1 MAADNYSDVVQA
13 LAQQI
18 VEACMQTL
26 KKNMQGMISSAV
38 ISADQIEGDVSNV
51 NTSNLVMNVDNIT
64 GLNDFVAGAIRNA
77 DIDISQVATLG
88 EDGKLYLN
96 DVYINRSQVDELE
109 ARFAEIWTAD
119 IYNANIQKAVIDALH
134 ANFAQI
140 ADAQIGQAKIDSA
153 QITDLEAEAARIAKA
168 EIGDAKIDWAQI
180 KSLTADDVIIQ
191 KGLGG
196 KLYIADLAV
205 TEANMVS
212 LTVGQLVVKGEDGG
226 YYQVTVETGPD
237 GTPTLKAEERIQI
250 GNDEISDLSIN
261 AGEKIVEGSVTAATL
276 NAEDIFVQNALINKM
291 IAQNINVSE
300 LFARQAFIEE
310 LNAVN
315 IVGNESLQLAL
326 KQLYDDTMKE
336 VSIRLSDQAIISTVT
351 GSTEFSDAI
360 NQRTRQT
367 VTVTY
372 CISDSGTVPPGDEA
386 DWQSTIPE
394 AGGGDY
400 LWTKT
405 LTEYA
410 NGGEPCTVYTV
421 TQFGV
426 RGADVVVIK
435 ITSESGMTYRPE
447 EGSMTLTADVYA
459 GSRML
464 SQAEIYAL
472 GGIQWFIDGKR
483 LTADRLD
490 NWHQITIDPG
500 AMGTKA
506 VIFAR
511 LMG

>member
-51 NTSNLVMNVDNIT
+51 NTSNLVMNVDKIT

-77 DIDISQVATLG
+77 DIDISQIATLG

-96 DVYINRSQVDELE
+96 DVYINHSQVDELE

-140 ADAQIGQAKIDSA
+140 ADAQIDKATIHSA
-153 QITDLEAEAARIAKA
+153 QIDDLEAAAADIAKA
-168 EIGDAKIDWAQI
+168 EIGTAEIDWAQI

-250 GNDEISDLSIN
+250 GNDEISNLSIN

-276 NAEDIFVQNALINKM
+276 NVQDIFANNALINKL
-291 IAQNINVSE
+291 IAQHIDVAE
-300 LFARQAFIEE
+300 LFANEAFINT
-310 LNAVN
+310 LNATD
-315 IVGNESLQLAL
+315 IVGNTYLQLAL
-326 KQLYDDTMKE
+326 KQLYDDTMEE

-360 NQRTRQT
+360 NERTRQT

-372 CISDSGTVPPGDEA
+372 CIGDSGTVPPGDEA

-435 ITSESGMTYRPE
+435 ITSESGMTYRAE

>member
-77 DIDISQVATLG
+77 DIDISQIATLG

-140 ADAQIGQAKIDSA
+140 ADAQIDKATIHSA
-153 QITDLEAEAARIAKA
+153 QIDDLETAAADIAKA
-168 EIGDAKIDWAQI
+168 EIGTAEIDWAQI

-276 NAEDIFVQNALINKM
+276 NVQDIFANNALINKL
-291 IAQNINVSE
+291 IAQHIDVAE
-300 LFARQAFIEE
+300 LFANEAFINT
-310 LNAVN
+310 LNATD
-315 IVGNESLQLAL
+315 IVGNTYLQLAL
-326 KQLYDDTMKE
+326 KQLYDDTMEE

-372 CISDSGTVPPGDEA
+372 CVGDSGTVPPGDEA

-405 LTEYA
+405 VTEYA
-410 NGGEPCTVYTV
+410 NGGEPSTVYHV
-421 TQFGV
+421 TMYGV
-426 RGADVVVIK
+426 RGADSIVVKVSSDIG
-435 ITSESGMTYRPE
+435 TTYKDPTVT
-447 EGSMTLTADVYA
+447 MTLTADVYA
-459 GSRML
+459 GGQL
-464 SQAEIYAL
+464 LTQAETMAL
-472 GGIQWFIDGKR
+472 GSIWWFKNGGR
-483 LTADRLD
+483 LTPQ
-490 NWHQITIDPG
+490 NWHQVTVNLG
-500 AMGTKA
+500 GQGKTE
-506 VIFAR
+506 IFTAR

>member
-51 NTSNLVMNVDNIT
+51 NTSNLVMNVDHIT

-77 DIDISQVATLG
+77 DIDISQIATLG

-96 DVYINRSQVDELE
+96 GVTIRQEQVDQLQ
-109 ARFAEIWTAD
+109 AKFAEIWTAD
-119 IYNANIQKAVIDALH
+119 IYNANIDWARINNLQAH
-134 ANFAQI
+134 FAQI

-153 QITDLEAEAARIAKA
+153 QITDLDAKAAKIAQA

-180 KSLTADDVIIQ
+180 KALTADDVIIQ

-226 YYQVTVETGPD
+226 YYQVTVKTGPD
-237 GTPTLKAEERIQI
+237 GTPTLTAEERIQI
-250 GNDEISDLSIN
+250 GNDEVADLSIN
-261 AGEKIVEGSVTAATL
+261 AGEKIVEGSVTAKTL

-336 VSIRLSDQAIISTVT
+336 VSIRLSDESIISTVT
-351 GSTEFSDAI
+351 GSTEFSDTI

-394 AGGGDY
+394 TGDGDY

-426 RGADVVVIK
+426 RGADGIVVKV
-435 ITSESGMTYRPE
+435 TSDIGTTYRDPTVT
-447 EGSMTLTADVYA
+447 MTLTADVYA
-459 GSRML
+459 GGRLL
-464 SQAEIYAL
+464 SQAETMAL
-472 GGIQWFIDGKR
+472 GGIQWYKGGVR
-483 LTADRLD
+483 LTPL
-490 NWHQITIDPG
+490 NWHQITVSLEGHG
-500 AMGTKA
+500 APA
-506 VIFAR
+506 VFAAR

>member
-26 KKNMQGMISSAV
+26 RKNMQGMISSAV
-38 ISADQIEGDVSNV
+38 ISADQIDGEVSNV
-51 NTSNLVMNVDNIT
+51 NTSNLVMDVNHIT
-64 GLNDFVAGAIRNA
+64 GLNDFVAGAISKA
-77 DIDISQVATLG
+77 DIDINQIAKIG

-96 DVYINRSQVDELE
+96 GVTIRQEQVDQLE
-109 ARFAEIWTAD
+109 AKFANIWTAD
-119 IYNANIQKAVIDALH
+119 IYNANIDWARIDNLQ
-134 ANFAQI
+134 ANFAKI
-140 ADAQIGQAKIDSA
+140 ANTEIGKATIHSA
-153 QITDLEAEAARIAKA
+153 QIDDLEIAAADIAKA

-196 KLYIADLAV
+196 RLYIADLAV

-261 AGEKIVEGSVTAATL
+261 AGEKIVEGSVTAVTL
-276 NAEDIFVQNALINKM
+276 NAQDIFANNALINKL
-291 IAQNINVSE
+291 IAQHIDVAE
-300 LFARQAFIEE
+300 LFANEAFINT
-310 LNAVN
+310 LNATD
-315 IVGNESLQLAL
+315 IVGNTYLQLAL

-336 VSIRLSDQAIISTVT
+336 VSIRLSDESIISTVT
-351 GSTEFSDAI
+351 GSTEFSDTI

-372 CISDSGTVPPGDEA
+372 CIGDSGTEPPGDEA

-394 AGGGDY
+394 TGDGDY

-426 RGADVVVIK
+426 RGADGIVVKV
-435 ITSESGMTYRPE
+435 TSDIGTTYRDPTVT
-447 EGSMTLTADVYA
+447 MTLTADVYA
-459 GSRML
+459 GGRLL
-464 SQAEIYAL
+464 SQAETMAL
-472 GGIQWFIDGKR
+472 GGIQWYKGGVR
-483 LTADRLD
+483 LTPL
-490 NWHQITIDPG
+490 NWHQITVSLEGHG
-500 AMGTKA
+500 APA
-506 VIFAR
+506 VFAAR

>member
-26 KKNMQGMISSAV
+26 RKNMQGMISSAV

-51 NTSNLVMNVDNIT
+51 NTSNLVMSADHIT

-140 ADAQIGQAKIDSA
+140 ADAQIGQAKIDAA

-276 NAEDIFVQNALINKM
+276 NVQDIFANNALINKL
-291 IAQNINVSE
+291 IAQHIDVAE
-300 LFARQAFIEE
+300 LFANEAFINK
-310 LNAVN
+310 LNTTD
-315 IVGNESLQLAL
+315 IVSNTYLQLAL
-326 KQLYDDTMKE
+326 EKLYADTMEE
-336 VSIRLSDQAIISTVT
+336 VSIRLSDESIISTVT
-351 GSTEFSDAI
+351 GSTAFLDAVD
-360 NQRTRQT
+360 QSTRQT
-367 VTVTY
+367 ITATY
-372 CISDSGTVPPGDEA
+372 CIGSSGTVPPGDDA
-386 DWQSTIPE
+386 DWQSEIPD
-394 AGGGDY
+394 AGNGDY

-405 LTEYA
+405 VTEYA
-410 NGGEPCTVYTV
+410 NGGEPSTVYHV
-421 TQFGV
+421 TMYGV
-426 RGADVVVIK
+426 RGADSIVVKVSSDIG
-435 ITSESGMTYRPE
+435 TTYKDPTVT
-447 EGSMTLTADVYA
+447 MTLTADVYA
-459 GSRML
+459 GGQL
-464 SQAEIYAL
+464 LTQAETMAL
-472 GGIQWFIDGKR
+472 GSIWWFKNGVR
-483 LTADRLD
+483 LTPQ
-490 NWHQITIDPG
+490 NWHQVTVNLG
-500 AMGTKA
+500 GQGKTE
-506 VIFAR
+506 IFTAR

>member
-1 MAADNYSDVVQA
+1 M
-13 LAQQI
+13 
-18 VEACMQTL
+18 
-26 KKNMQGMISSAV
+26 
-38 ISADQIEGDVSNV
+38 
-51 NTSNLVMNVDNIT
+51 
-64 GLNDFVAGAIRNA
+64 
-77 DIDISQVATLG
+77 
-88 EDGKLYLN
+88 
-96 DVYINRSQVDELE
+96 
-109 ARFAEIWTAD
+109 
-119 IYNANIQKAVIDALH
+119 
-134 ANFAQI
+134 
-140 ADAQIGQAKIDSA
+140 
-153 QITDLEAEAARIAKA
+153 
-168 EIGDAKIDWAQI
+168 
-180 KSLTADDVIIQ
+180 
-191 KGLGG
+191 
-196 KLYIADLAV
+196 
-205 TEANMVS
+205 
-212 LTVGQLVVKGEDGG
+212 
-226 YYQVTVETGPD
+226 
-237 GTPTLKAEERIQI
+237 
-250 GNDEISDLSIN
+250 
-261 AGEKIVEGSVTAATL
+261 TAATL
-276 NAEDIFVQNALINKM
+276 NVQDIFANNALINKL
-291 IAQNINVSE
+291 IAQHIDVAE
-300 LFARQAFIEE
+300 LFANEAFINK
-310 LNAVN
+310 LNTTD
-315 IVGNESLQLAL
+315 IVGNTYLQLAL
-326 KQLYDDTMKE
+326 KQLYDDTMEE